1 MRRLTLLPVL
11 LGVLCAP
18 ALGAPPKQLLGA
30 RSAHHELRVE
40 RSVVAADR
48 IAYDVAVVDL
58 DSGKTVVSSQVSG
71 KPGQAVEVTGGSG
84 GNQIRVRLAYTPNFF
99 SATVNVIDGKT
110 VVDEFRTWWQ
120 LEPHDSPPAVSTP
133 VLNAQGALRVGGDVK
148 APIIIRRVDPQ
159 YTDEARQN
167 HISGIVILEVVIDKN
182 GRVKDA
188 MVLKGLPFGLAQ
200 AAIDAVRQWTFKPGT
215 LNGEPVDVIFNLT
228 VNFMLDKEPS

>member
-1 MRRLTLLPVL
+1 MRKLTLLPFL
-11 LGVLCAP
+11 LAALCAP
-18 ALGAPPKQLLGA
+18 ALGAPTKQLLGA

-40 RSVVAADR
+40 RSVVAADQ

-71 KPGQAVEVTGGSG
+71 KPGQPVEVAGASG

-120 LEPHDSPPAVSTP
+120 LAPHDSPPAVSTP
-133 VLNAQGALRVGGDVK
+133 VLNAPGALQVGGDVK
-148 APIIIRRVDPQ
+148 APVVIHRVNPMYPEAARRSEI
-159 YTDEARQN
+159 T
-167 HISGIVILEVVIDKN
+167 GIVIVEVLIGKD

-188 MVLKGLPFGLAQ
+188 AVLKPLPFGLDQSAL
-200 AAIDAVRQWTFKPGT
+200 DAVRQWTFQPGT
-215 LNGEPVDVIFNLT
+215 LNGEPVDVIFDLT
-228 VNFMLDKEPS
+228 INFRL

>member
-1 MRRLTLLPVL
+1 MRTFTLLPFL
-11 LGVLCAP
+11 LGALCAP

-71 KPGQAVEVTGGSG
+71 KPGQAVEVTGASA

-120 LEPHDSPPAVSTP
+120 LEPHDSPPASLTP
-133 VLNAQGALRVGGDVK
+133 VLNAPGALRVGGDVK
-148 APIIIRRVDPQ
+148 APVVIHRVNPM
-159 YTDEARQN
+159 YPDEARRS
-167 HISGIVILEVVIDKN
+167 HISGIVILEVLIDKT

-188 MVLKGLPFGLAQ
+188 VVLKPLPLGLDQ
-200 AAIDAVRQWTFKPGT
+200 AAIDAVRQWTFRPGT

-228 VNFMLDKEPS
+228 INFRLDEDAS